1 MRRALLAL
9 LLSLLFLLAVAALLS
24 AAAPQTSLRTLHS
37 GYYFL
42 PPYANPRD
50 RFGFDSGT
58 LTGYDVALLHAG
70 WYSDWRT
77 SLNPAHPD
85 GLTYVQLI
93 RFHAGSDPHD
103 PAQVTVNPS
112 REVIAQIAAAHPG
125 SLWFMSNEPDSLYQ
139 GDPIYPEVYARVY
152 HDFHTYIKGLDP
164 TALIANGGVVQP
176 SPCRLEY
183 LDIVWDTYQQIYGEP
198 MPVDVWNIHA
208 FILREVYGSWGAST
222 PPGVDPSC
230 GVDYSVNDGDNIGIL
245 RDNIRAMRRWMKEK
259 GYQDRPLI
267 VSEYGVLWPEWFAPQ
282 FTPQRVSH
290 FMTQTFDLFLYET
303 DPDVGYPADDGRL
316 VQAWA
321 WYSLSD
327 DQHYNGYLFRSG
339 SKELSPM
346 GQVYA
351 DYTAALTDTPA
362 DYVDLTTQL
371 WLNPEPLEHLT
382 PTVPYDALTITLP
395 VTGAVANLGQVP
407 VASVVVTSPLLGF
420 QSIEDVLA
428 RYEGDVPLLPLPSL
442 VLTQPGV
449 YDLSLI
455 ADPAQTIAD
464 PRRWNNAC
472 TTTVDARPDLV
483 ISTTAWS
490 MHSPVTLVDTLNAV
504 LTTTN
509 TGLWPSPPVSGA
521 LYLSNTRG
529 ILLLPAQR
537 FSIPAL
543 GSGVQVSSLEEL
555 TLPASNEDFYRL
567 ALVVD
572 SDGVLDE
579 QDESNNWVETTIP
592 VVVTTTLQ
600 PDAAAMLSSSSGHL
614 AFLFPAQTVTRPT
627 EIRLTPGIPSGLPS
641 GSLVGVTGFTLAAY
655 RDRRPISMTPLLPI
669 TVTWRYTDTDVA
681 GLDEDGLGLY
691 RVTGDNRWQRV
702 FCPAQQ
708 SQPGANR
715 LSICVQQ
722 LGEYVFGQRYTLYSP
737 LSLVSGEQSGSGVQ
751 GSTPGVLPG
760 LPLRLPVWV
769 TPPPSR

>member
-70 WYSDWRT
+70 WYSDWGT

-183 LDIVWDTYQQIYGEP
+183 LDIVWDTYQQTYGEP

-222 PPGVDPSC
+222 PPGVDPGC
-230 GVDYSVNDGDNIGIL
+230 GVDYSVNDGDNIAIL

-282 FTPQRVSH
+282 FTPQRVSL

-303 DPDVGYPADDGRL
+303 DADIGYPADDGRL

-327 DQHYNGYLFRSG
+327 DQHYNGYLFHSG

-346 GQVYA
+346 GQAYA
-351 DYTAALTDTPA
+351 DYTAGLTDTQA

-407 VASVVVTSPLLGF
+407 AASVVVTSPLLG
-420 QSIEDVLA
+420 
-428 RYEGDVPLLPLPSL
+428 LLLCWASNPSRTCLHGTRETSPCYRCRRSSSPSL
-442 VLTQPGV
+442 GC
-449 YDLSLI
+449 
-455 ADPAQTIAD
+455 TI
-464 PRRWNNAC
+464 C
-472 TTTVDARPDLV
+472 
-483 ISTTAWS
+483 
-490 MHSPVTLVDTLNAV
+490 HS
-504 LTTTN
+504 
-509 TGLWPSPPVSGA
+509 SP
-521 LYLSNTRG
+521 
-529 ILLLPAQR
+529 
-537 FSIPAL
+537 
-543 GSGVQVSSLEEL
+543 
-555 TLPASNEDFYRL
+555 
-567 ALVVD
+567 
-572 SDGVLDE
+572 
-579 QDESNNWVETTIP
+579 
-592 VVVTTTLQ
+592 
-600 PDAAAMLSSSSGHL
+600 
-614 AFLFPAQTVTRPT
+614 TRPK
-627 EIRLTPGIPSGLPS
+627 R
-641 GSLVGVTGFTLAAY
+641 
-655 RDRRPISMTPLLPI
+655 
-669 TVTWRYTDTDVA
+669 
-681 GLDEDGLGLY
+681 
-691 RVTGDNRWQRV
+691 
-702 FCPAQQ
+702 
-708 SQPGANR
+708 
-715 LSICVQQ
+715 
-722 LGEYVFGQRYTLYSP
+722 
-737 LSLVSGEQSGSGVQ
+737 
-751 GSTPGVLPG
+751 
-760 LPLRLPVWV
+760 
-769 TPPPSR
+769 